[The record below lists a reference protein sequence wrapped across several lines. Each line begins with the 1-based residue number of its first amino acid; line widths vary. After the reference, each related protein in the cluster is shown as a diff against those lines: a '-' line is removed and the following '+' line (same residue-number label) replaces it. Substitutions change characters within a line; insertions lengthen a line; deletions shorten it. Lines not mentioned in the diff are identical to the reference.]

1 MIKYIHG
8 SEDSIDIDVYYVF
21 DELPDFKFCQEF
33 CADKEENR
41 NIITIKNEVVNQCF
55 KGTTDEVNNG
65 LYYTYHLHE
74 QKHPL
79 LVERLLERDVL
90 YKDIRA
96 FRGIFSYLSR
106 TKYRQEIKHGLKSN
120 WTTRIKILEQV
131 DWNEVIDFGKTFNKK
146 DILKVYAFQLG
157 QSLGLH
163 DGVELYTKSSISE
176 QYSGLRKYLYRE
188 ETDFTDMLFYLNKF
202 ISKIKTYRVIENEM
216 IVNFCDF
223 GKTIDLKTEK
233 YLEDKHD

>member
-8 SEDSIDIDVYYVF
+8 SEDSIDIDVFYVF

-33 CADKEENR
+33 CSDKEENR
-41 NIITIKNEVVNQCF
+41 NIITIQNGVVDKCF
-55 KGTTDEVNNG
+55 KGTSDEVNNG
-65 LYYTYHLHE
+65 LYYTYHLHKQE
-74 QKHPL
+74 HPL

-90 YKDIRA
+90 HKDIRA

-106 TKYRQEIKHGLKSN
+106 TKYRQEIKRGLKSD

-131 DWNEVIDFGKTFNKK
+131 DWSEVKDFGKIFSKK

-163 DGVELYTKSSISE
+163 EGIELYTKSTISE
-176 QYSGLRKYLYRE
+176 RYPELRKYLYRE
-188 ETDFTDMLFYLNKF
+188 DVGINDILVYLDKF
-202 ISKIKTYRVIENEM
+202 ISKIKSYKVIENGM

-223 GKTIDLKTEK
+223 GKIVDLKTEK
-233 YLEDKHD
+233 YLED

>member
-8 SEDSIDIDVYYVF
+8 SEDSIDIDVFYVF

-33 CADKEENR
+33 CNAKEENR
-41 NIITIKNEVVNQCF
+41 NIITMQNGVVDKCF
-55 KGTTDEVNNG
+55 KGTADEVNNG
-65 LYYTYHLHE
+65 LYYTYHLHKQE
-74 QKHPL
+74 HPL

-90 YKDIRA
+90 HKDIRA

-106 TKYRQEIKHGLKSN
+106 TKYRQEIKYGLKSD

-131 DWNEVIDFGKTFNKK
+131 DWSEIEDFGKTFSKK

-157 QSLGLH
+157 QSLGLY
-163 DGVELYTKSSISE
+163 DGIELYTKSTISE
-176 QYSGLRKYLYRE
+176 RYPELRKYLYRE
-188 ETDFTDMLFYLNKF
+188 DAGINDILIYLDKF
-202 ISKIKTYRVIENEM
+202 ISKIKSYKVIEDGM

-223 GKTIDLKTEK
+223 GKIVDLKTEK
-233 YLEDKHD
+233 YLED